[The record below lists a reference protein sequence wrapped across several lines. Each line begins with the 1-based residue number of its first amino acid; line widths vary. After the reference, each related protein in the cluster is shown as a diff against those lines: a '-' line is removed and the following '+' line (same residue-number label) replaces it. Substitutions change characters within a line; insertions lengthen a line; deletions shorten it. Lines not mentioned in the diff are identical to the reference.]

1 MRDVMEGRRLSI
13 ASTDVHEFAIGII
26 HQLLSEAGAEIIN
39 LGAEK
44 NPDEVVF
51 EAHSR
56 QVEAILLSTHN
67 GMALEYAKNLR
78 QELVKQKIN
87 IPVLMGGV
95 LNQKLE
101 DRALPVD
108 VSDDLKALGFQACKQ
123 LEGGLHKMLEMK
135 KQDHQED

>member
-1 MRDVMEGRRLSI
+1 M
-13 ASTDVHEFAIGII
+13 
-26 HQLLSEAGAEIIN
+26 IN

-44 NPDEVVF
+44 NPDEVAA
-51 EAHSR
+51 EAQSR

-67 GMALEYAKNLR
+67 GMALEYAKSLR
-78 QELVKQKIN
+78 QELAKQKIH
-87 IPVLMGGV
+87 IHVFIGGI

-108 VSDDLKALGFQACKQ
+108 VSDDLKALGFQACKR

-135 KQDHQED
+135 KDSHEED